1 MLKSVNGLITVDV
14 FDLVSGSLFLL
25 ESKSDNNNNKDNN
38 VAFEFCCFL
47 IMLLLLFLSFSL
59 KKLFLNLWSILKVV
73 FTTDRDLTN
82 VQLKRSGNLP
92 PQWFTSKA

>member
-25 ESKSDNNNNKDNN
+25 ESKSDNNNKDNN

-47 IMLLLLFLSFSL
+47 IMLLLLFLRFSKSLEYSKSSFHYGEG
-59 KKLFLNLWSILKVV
+59 FN
-73 FTTDRDLTN
+73 
-82 VQLKRSGNLP
+82 
-92 PQWFTSKA
+92 

>member
-14 FDLVSGSLFLL
+14 FDLVTGSLFLL
-25 ESKSDNNNNKDNN
+25 ESKSDNNNKDNN
-38 VAFEFCCFL
+38 IAFEFCCFL
-47 IMLLLLFLSFSL
+47 IMLLLLFLRCSL

-73 FTTDRDLTN
+73 FTTERDLTN
-82 VQLKRSGNLP
+82 VQLKRCGNLP